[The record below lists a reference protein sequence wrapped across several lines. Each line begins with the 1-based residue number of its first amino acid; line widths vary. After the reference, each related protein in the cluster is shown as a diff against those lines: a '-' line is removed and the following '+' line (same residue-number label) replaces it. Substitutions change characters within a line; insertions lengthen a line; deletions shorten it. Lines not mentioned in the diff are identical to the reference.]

1 MNLDDAT
8 LARLATEAGL
18 CFAQCWDIDLYLS
31 AEGQQDNA
39 EWVCS
44 APSVPERRLR
54 QNVADY
60 SNHCAQNALSKLRR
74 FAELL
79 NDAVKAAGGDYEVAS
94 DETMR
99 RIRST
104 TKRYRVRMTFST
116 NDGCIDNRLGAAIW
130 GVLDTEKEILES
142 MSLPELLP
150 PCLDQTISA
159 T

>member
-1 MNLDDAT
+1 MNLDDVT

-18 CFAQCWDIDLYLS
+18 CIAQCWDIDLYLS

-39 EWVCS
+39 EWVRS
-44 APSVPERRLR
+44 APSVPERQRRQDILDSGKLR
-54 QNVADY
+54 AKD
-60 SNHCAQNALSKLRR
+60 ALSELRR

-94 DETMR
+94 EETMR

-150 PCLDQTISA
+150 PHT
-159 T
+159 

>member
-1 MNLDDAT
+1 MEVNLDDAT

-18 CFAQCWDIDLYLS
+18 CYAQCWDIELYLD
-31 AEGQQDNA
+31 APGQKQDA
-39 EWVCS
+39 EWIRS
-44 APSVPERRLR
+44 APTTPERRRRQDILDSSNLR
-54 QNVADY
+54 AKE
-60 SNHCAQNALSKLRR
+60 ALSRLRR

-104 TKRYRVRMTFST
+104 TKRYRVCMTFST

-142 MSLPELLP
+142 MSLPALLP
-150 PCLDQTISA
+150 PHT
-159 T
+159 